1 RAHRPVERLAAQGGD
16 LPPHRSQRARA
27 GADDHGDPARNHPGW
42 SHRRRGRVRLAWPRA
57 PGVQRRRG
65 PRLPGH
71 PGRGAVD
78 RRAVSAN
85 QPRRGRAVR
94 GRRSEDPAGMTSTTA
109 ESTRGASSRLLLRN
123 PVTVV
128 SAAVL
133 VVVVFVAVAANW
145 ITPFGVNDVDVPNA
159 LRPPSGQHWFGT
171 DELGRDVLSRVLVAI
186 QASMRVAVVS
196 VTFAVV
202 VGVTVGVIAGY
213 RGGWLDTVVMR
224 VVDVMFAF
232 PVLLLALAVVAILG
246 PGVTTTILAIGIV
259 YTPIFARVARAST
272 LSVRVEPFVQVSR
285 TMGTGNLYMLGRH
298 ILPNIAGPLIVQT
311 SLSLAFAILSEAALS
326 FLGLGIQPPQ
336 PSLGRMIFD
345 SQGFITLAW
354 WMAVFPGAAIVVT
367 VLAFNLLGDG
377 LRDVLDPK
385 QRTMIEARA
394 REEQ

>member
-1 RAHRPVERLAAQGGD
+1 MTTTTDE
-16 LPPHRSQRARA
+16 SAR
-27 GADDHGDPARNHPGW
+27 
-42 SHRRRGRVRLAWPRA
+42 V
-57 PGVQRRRG
+57 
-65 PRLPGH
+65 
-71 PGRGAVD
+71 
-78 RRAVSAN
+78 
-85 QPRRGRAVR
+85 
-94 GRRSEDPAGMTSTTA
+94 
-109 ESTRGASSRLLLRN
+109 ASWRLLLRN

-133 VVVVFVAVAANW
+133 AVIVLVAVTANW
-145 ITPFGVNDVDVPNA
+145 IAPFEVNDVDVPNA
-159 LRPPSGQHWFGT
+159 LRPPSGAHWFGT

-186 QASMRVAVVS
+186 GASMRVAVVS

-202 VGVTVGVIAGY
+202 VGVTIGVLAGY
-213 RGGWLDTVVMR
+213 RGGWIDTIVMR
-224 VVDVMFAF
+224 IVDVMFAF

-285 TMGTGNLYMLGRH
+285 AMGTGHLYILGRH

-326 FLGLGIQPPQ
+326 FLGLGIQPPE

-345 SQGFITLAW
+345 SQGFVTLAW
-354 WMAVFPGAAIVVT
+354 WMAVFPGAAIFVI
-367 VLAFNLLGDG
+367 VLAFNLAGDG

-385 QRTMIEARA
+385 QRTMIEARGQ
-394 REEQ
+394 R

>member
-1 RAHRPVERLAAQGGD
+1 MTD
-16 LPPHRSQRARA
+16 TS
-27 GADDHGDPARNHPGW
+27 
-42 SHRRRGRVRLAWPRA
+42 
-57 PGVQRRRG
+57 
-65 PRLPGH
+65 
-71 PGRGAVD
+71 VD
-78 RRAVSAN
+78 E
-85 QPRRGRAVR
+85 
-94 GRRSEDPAGMTSTTA
+94 GRRV
-109 ESTRGASSRLLLRN
+109 ASWRLLLRN

-128 SAAVL
+128 SAVVL
-133 VVVVFVAVAANW
+133 AVVVSIAVTANW
-145 ITPFGVNDVDVPNA
+145 IAPFGVNDVDVPNA
-159 LRPPSGQHWFGT
+159 LAPPSGAHWFGT
-171 DELGRDVLSRVLVAI
+171 DELGRDVFSRVLVAV
-186 QASMRVAVVS
+186 QASLRVSVVS

-202 VGVTVGVIAGY
+202 VGVTIGVIAGY
-213 RGGWLDTVVMR
+213 RGGWVDTVFMR

-272 LSVRVEPFVQVSR
+272 LSVRVEPFVALSR
-285 TMGTGNLYMLGRH
+285 TIGTGDLYILGRH

-345 SQGFITLAW
+345 SQGFVTLAW
-354 WMAVFPGAAIVVT
+354 WMAVFPGAAIFVT

-385 QRTMIEARA
+385 QRTMIEARGK
-394 REEQ
+394 R